1 MEKEHEGHKDQ
12 KQMWMKFAGM
22 IATSTLVMFILMHQ
36 MVYEADHLTF
46 SLNRFIAS
54 LVSGSSMVII
64 MLGFMWSM
72 YRDPALK
79 KMVMAGAAIAFVGLL
94 FVNRQ
99 QVLIGDE
106 GYMRSMIP
114 HHSIAI
120 NNSRKATITDPRV
133 RKLADNII
141 KAQVKEIAEM
151 KMLLEDIEENGKQGD
166 GNALPPRTADL
177 TPELLE
183 ESKKPV
189 APVEPDV
196 REEVVVGR

>member
-1 MEKEHEGHKDQ
+1 MDKEHEGHKDQ

-36 MVYEADHLTF
+36 MVYETDHLTF

-54 LVSGSSMVII
+54 LVSGSTMVII

-79 KMVMAGAAIAFVGLL
+79 KMVMAGAVIAFVGLL

-99 QVLIGDE
+99 QVLIGDG

-166 GNALPPRTADL
+166 GNTMPPRTADL

-183 ESKKPV
+183 EAKKPL
-189 APVEPDV
+189 APVGPDV
-196 REEVVVGR
+196 REEVEVGR

>member
-1 MEKEHEGHKDQ
+1 MNETHEGHKSQ

-22 IATSTLVMFILMHQ
+22 IATSTIVMFVLMHQ
-36 MVYEADHLTF
+36 LVYEADHLTF

-54 LVSGSSMVII
+54 LVSGSTMVII

-79 KMVMAGAAIAFVGLL
+79 KMVVVGAAIVFVGLL

-133 RKLADNII
+133 RKLADDIM

-151 KMLLEDIEENGKQGD
+151 KMLLEDIEVNGKQGD
-166 GNALPPRTADL
+166 GSALPPRTADL

-183 ESKKPV
+183 KAEK
-189 APVEPDV
+189 PVEPVVEPEV
-196 REEVVVGR
+196 R